1 MYVCMCVLFY
11 LLSLVIHTI
20 VNVWCRQVQKLN
32 RINSDRQCRSD
43 QPRSTPRDARNRCR
57 SKAQLAFNFKRRG
70 QPRVPF
76 SMLTNFDSRYPQLVL
91 RPFIGYAGRLFLGFA
106 WYRFTE
112 QRVRQK
118 AVERL
123 NYFHALLYISN
134 EIQLYLLVVPQGI
147 PRENP
152 LKHV

>member
-1 MYVCMCVLFY
+1 MYVCMCVLFD

-20 VNVWCRQVQKLN
+20 VNVQCRQLQKLN

-70 QPRVPF
+70 RPRVDF
-76 SMLTNFDSRYPQLVL
+76 SITNFDSRYPQLVL
-91 RPFIGYAGRLFLGFA
+91 RPFISCICLVVSFHRATCSL
-106 WYRFTE
+106 E
-112 QRVRQK
+112 

-123 NYFHALLYISN
+123 NYFHALLCVSN
-134 EIQLYLLVVPQGI
+134 EIQLHLFVVLQGI
-147 PRENP
+147 PRKI
-152 LKHV
+152 L